1 MTPDATAR
9 LSALGTVLRA
19 YGFRARMTP
28 DGLHVTNPDVP
39 GCCTAHPSDVISARP
54 REDDAGRPWF
64 FTSSRYPLAEADRV
78 PDAVIA
84 VMRLLNGR
92 PGVVL

>member
-9 LSALGTVLRA
+9 LGALGTVLRT
-19 YGFRARMTP
+19 YGFRACMTL
-28 DGLHVTNPDVP
+28 DGLHVTNPDVA
-39 GCCTAHPSDVISARP
+39 GCCTAHPSDVISVHP

-64 FTSSRYPLAEADRV
+64 FASSRYPLAEADRV

-84 VMRLLNGR
+84 VMRLLNGK
-92 PGVVL
+92 PGVVR